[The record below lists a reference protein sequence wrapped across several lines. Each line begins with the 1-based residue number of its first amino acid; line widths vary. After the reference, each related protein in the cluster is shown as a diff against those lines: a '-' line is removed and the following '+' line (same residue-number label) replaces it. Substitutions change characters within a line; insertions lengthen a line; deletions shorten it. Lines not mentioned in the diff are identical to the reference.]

1 MFSFDNLYLTT
12 SKSISLEWHLWGK
25 NIASRFVVQGPALM
39 RRLPG
44 SSTGLNLMV
53 EGPLYLSCFNGA
65 LALVYFIT
73 GGEPGN
79 IECPLSSWGFGSG
92 KAKQNGAQ
100 RECETDFPKI
110 PRWVSYTAYLKSESG
125 SASHSGHKGQIIL
138 PQLLFAARAR
148 STKLW

>member
-1 MFSFDNLYLTT
+1 MV
-12 SKSISLEWHLWGK
+12 E
-25 NIASRFVVQGPALM
+25 GPALM
-39 RRLPG
+39 RRLAG

-53 EGPLYLSCFNGA
+53 EGPLYLSSFNRA

-73 GGEPGN
+73 GGEPGK

-110 PRWVSYTAYLKSESG
+110 PRWVSYTAYLKSKSG

-138 PQLLFAARAR
+138 PQLLFTARAR

>member
-1 MFSFDNLYLTT
+1 
-12 SKSISLEWHLWGK
+12 
-25 NIASRFVVQGPALM
+25 M
-39 RRLPG
+39 RRLAG

-53 EGPLYLSCFNGA
+53 EGPLYLSSFNGA

-138 PQLLFAARAR
+138 PQLLFPARAR
-148 STKLW
+148 STKRWSV